1 LTPSQLLL
9 LVTDNLLHGTS
20 PLISMS
26 ILQT

>member
-1 LTPSQLLL
+1 LL

-20 PLISMS
+20 PLISTY